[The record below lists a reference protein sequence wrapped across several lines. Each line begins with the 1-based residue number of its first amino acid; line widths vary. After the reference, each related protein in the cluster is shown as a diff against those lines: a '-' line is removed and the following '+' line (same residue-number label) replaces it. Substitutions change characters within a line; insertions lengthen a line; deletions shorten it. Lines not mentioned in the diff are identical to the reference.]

1 MTYIFIEIGYGKK
14 LYSQHLSNMYV
25 NLYLALK
32 YILCD
37 SREYAME
44 GMELM
49 KSSEAY
55 SEN

>member
-1 MTYIFIEIGYGKK
+1 MTCVYIKIGYGKK
-14 LYSQHLSNMYV
+14 LYSQYLSNMYV

-37 SREYAME
+37 SREYAM

-55 SEN
+55 NKN